1 MITSLLKSLTK
12 TLIIELIISIILGIK
27 NKDDIKVVICAN
39 IIADVIF
46 MLSPELKAKLNEGG
60 YLVLSGILDRYKQRI
75 LAEFSELELI
85 KNISKNEWESFIY
98 QKIAK

>member
-1 MITSLLKSLTK
+1 MLGSIDKTSGKY
-12 TLIIELIISIILGIK
+12 
-27 NKDDIKVVICAN
+27 DVICAN

-46 MLSPELKAKLNEGG
+46 LLANELKAKLNVGG

-85 KNISKNEWESFIY
+85 KNINKNEWGSFIY